1 MLNKSIDGVNISKTM
16 TTEEWAEAALSG
28 KLLNRSN
35 SPPFERTNKGFATEN
50 SFIDSQSIFENSF
63 AKGGSSTV
71 GGTKSKK
78 NTINNVSMCLK
89 QKGTDFDDA
98 SLNASKSSHNST

>member
-50 SFIDSQSIFENSF
+50 SFIDS
-63 AKGGSSTV
+63 
-71 GGTKSKK
+71 
-78 NTINNVSMCLK
+78 
-89 QKGTDFDDA
+89 
-98 SLNASKSSHNST
+98 